1 MYKTYYYPI
10 SSTSLASIF
19 GSACIFPAALYKNR
33 NQDIQ
38 NRLSEVVLLT
48 SCFGCKECDCCLE
61 VILTQDEIKN
71 ILVDLGNSFFIYTKP
86 IPISRIKKI
95 YFRNGK
101 QVDRTI
107 TGIRMSTAF
116 IPDSI
121 IDRDDNMFD
130 NASAYIAEMPNN
142 VVTDVD
148 ALSTKQMEFDRV
160 LGSLALMRVAHVSE
174 CNVSPRYIDTL
185 SFFNTEIKIAK
196 SKVGYKENKYY
207 KVFKDPNNIL
217 KNVINEQII
226 VKQAEKQNQRVVKN
240 QITKIIDTD
249 NLDDWAYTYTILY
262 TYGVENESK
271 KKRVDELI
279 LNNFQ
284 KIKEGQEE
292 DVAFSYGY
300 NRGYSILGNVYQND
314 RNSVDVKYKLESLL
328 DYYTIESVFNYVI
341 FDKISSYYEYFDWVK
356 PLHHRNAKKGE
367 YLVMDTLIH
376 DKKKIVLFSKEWWNE
391 SLPIYLKKD
400 NFTILGLDLSS
411 VFMDK
416 FIKPW
421 TDFVRKEI
429 QEQFDEEKERLVE
442 QYNKDVFSLKESL
455 SELRKQNDFLKKANF
470 EMAGISNTF
479 HNEKKNIELSTN
491 AKQENNNNRLEIECL
506 DDVVANDAKGYST
519 LVQESSHSLLI
530 NEDNVSIEIVKD
542 DYVKSDSLASLSSVD
557 MREYAIKILDYAF
570 MKKTDLKKLAKEK
583 GLRVPKNMK
592 VKDIILLL
600 LEANTGH

>member
-1 MYKTYYYPI
+1 M
-10 SSTSLASIF
+10 
-19 GSACIFPAALYKNR
+19 
-33 NQDIQ
+33 
-38 NRLSEVVLLT
+38 
-48 SCFGCKECDCCLE
+48 
-61 VILTQDEIKN
+61 
-71 ILVDLGNSFFIYTKP
+71 
-86 IPISRIKKI
+86 
-95 YFRNGK
+95 
-101 QVDRTI
+101 
-107 TGIRMSTAF
+107 
-116 IPDSI
+116 
-121 IDRDDNMFD
+121 
-130 NASAYIAEMPNN
+130 
-142 VVTDVD
+142 
-148 ALSTKQMEFDRV
+148 
-160 LGSLALMRVAHVSE
+160 
-174 CNVSPRYIDTL
+174 
-185 SFFNTEIKIAK
+185 
-196 SKVGYKENKYY
+196 
-207 KVFKDPNNIL
+207 
-217 KNVINEQII
+217 
-226 VKQAEKQNQRVVKN
+226 
-240 QITKIIDTD
+240 
-249 NLDDWAYTYTILY
+249 
-262 TYGVENESK
+262 
-271 KKRVDELI
+271 
-279 LNNFQ
+279 
-284 KIKEGQEE
+284 
-292 DVAFSYGY
+292 
-300 NRGYSILGNVYQND
+300 
-314 RNSVDVKYKLESLL
+314 
-328 DYYTIESVFNYVI
+328 
-341 FDKISSYYEYFDWVK
+341 
-356 PLHHRNAKKGE
+356 
-367 YLVMDTLIH
+367 
-376 DKKKIVLFSKEWWNE
+376 
-391 SLPIYLKKD
+391 PIYLKKD